1 MTPSSPKTL
10 RIMTSD
16 RFLNTKNLQF
26 ILLFSGLA
34 MLAVFFYNTSWYLFM
49 PDDFLYISRTRA
61 HGFAEYMQFFYANIN
76 GRWFCNALCFPIFSA
91 LGLKAGMYWVA
102 QITQLLL
109 FVLSLAFFLRSIV
122 SYFSNTTIKK
132 SLSYIAAFFFT
143 AIFYWFFFDGRVEV
157 WYWEP
162 SCVLYLFSYMLIFWL
177 YGFLYAAGNKSLQY
191 VPIVLLA
198 FFIGG
203 LSETNALSCFFISA
217 FLAFGSRARKKIGTS
232 HLLICIFILLS
243 LLIGA
248 LSPGLAFRE
257 SALPEPSVVSAIK
270 NGLNTIYIHL
280 SRFKHIPF
288 KIGALVLLYFFY
300 LWLKDRSGIKE
311 AVIKKFG
318 AGEIILLVL
327 LVVINLFVPAYY
339 TSRET
344 PDRVMAAL
352 YLLTLFLLLNF
363 FIRKPARQRTE
374 HIKAGADRTA

>member
-16 RFLNTKNLQF
+16 RFLNTKFLQY
-26 ILLFSGLA
+26 ILFSAGLA
-34 MLAVFFYNTSWYLFM
+34 MLVVFFYNTSWYLFK
-49 PDDFLYISRTRA
+49 PDDFLYISRSKA
-61 HGFAEYMQFFYANIN
+61 HGFTEYMQFFYANIN
-76 GRWFCNALCFPIFSA
+76 GRWFCNALSFPIFSV
-91 LGLKAGMYWVA
+91 LGLKAGLYWIV

-109 FVLSLAFFLRSIV
+109 FVLSFAFFLRSIL
-122 SYFSNTTIKK
+122 SRFSNTTINKP
-132 SLSYIAAFFFT
+132 LSFLASFFFT
-143 AIFYWFFFDGRVEV
+143 SVFYWFFFDGRVEV

-162 SCVLYLFSYMLIFWL
+162 SCVLYLVSYILIFCL
-177 YGFLYAAGNKSLQY
+177 YGSVYSAGNKKIFHYLLLA
-191 VPIVLLA
+191 ILA

-217 FLAFGSRARKKIGTS
+217 FLAFRSRTAKEIFTA

-248 LSPGLAFRE
+248 LSPGLTFRE
-257 SALPEPSVVSAIK
+257 SALPEPSVFNGIK
-270 NGLNTIYIHL
+270 NGFYTPYIHL
-280 SRFKHIPF
+280 TRFKHIPF

-311 AVIKKFG
+311 PFIKNVG
-318 AGEIILLVL
+318 SAEIILLAL

-344 PDRVMAAL
+344 PDRVVAAL

-363 FIRKPARQRTE
+363 FIRKR
-374 HIKAGADRTA
+374 RTA